1 MRALLAMAGGLVAIV
16 AIRLADRV
24 GRPPRW
30 TPRVVRWWHQRVCRA
45 LDLDIHVTG
54 KPVPNAL
61 LVANH
66 VSWLD
71 VPVLGAQGEIG
82 FLSKAE
88 VRQWPVI
95 GWMAAVAGT
104 LFIARGGNE
113 TARITTQIQEQIQA
127 GRPVVVFPEGT
138 TSDGT
143 ELLRF
148 HPRLFAIGQESGT
161 LVQPV
166 ALRYGPPAAPDPI
179 APFIGDES
187 LAAHLGRVLRH
198 TGLSVTVHFLPP
210 IETDQVDRRQV
221 AERARTA
228 IAWALGLDAAVKPRP
243 RRPAQ
248 PSGPTAVPPPL
259 GPISHQKAVLE

>member
-16 AIRLADRV
+16 AINLADLA
-24 GRPPRW
+24 GRRPRW
-30 TPRVVRWWHQRVCRA
+30 TPRVVRGWHRQVCRA
-45 LDLDIHVTG
+45 LDLEIHTTG
-54 KPVPNAL
+54 KPEPTAL

-88 VRQWPVI
+88 VRRWPII

-104 LFIARGGNE
+104 LFIARGANQ
-113 TARITTQIQEQIQA
+113 TTQIMIEIQDRIRA

-138 TSDGT
+138 TGDGT

-148 HPRLFAIGQESGT
+148 HPRLFALGQESGT

-166 ALRYGPPAAPDPI
+166 ALRYGPPAAPDPV

-187 LAAHLGRVLRH
+187 LAAHLWRILRH
-198 TGLSVTVHFLPP
+198 AELTATVHFLPP
-210 IETDQVDRRQV
+210 IDTEQLDRRQV
-221 AERARTA
+221 ADRARTA
-228 IAWALGLDAAVKPRP
+228 IAWALGLDAAIKPRP

-248 PSGPTAVPPPL
+248 PFEPTAIPSPL
-259 GPISHQKAVLE
+259 GPVSRQQAVLE